1 MKKNILI
8 ITLSI
13 TVAGPVFANC
23 PSNLEADKLIE
34 CITIE
39 GSDSN
44 YQNWEKS
51 YAELIESSSK
61 SYAIT
66 ADTSLTDNTDVT
78 VIMPATNSAH

>member
-51 YAELIESSSK
+51 YA
-61 SYAIT
+61 IT